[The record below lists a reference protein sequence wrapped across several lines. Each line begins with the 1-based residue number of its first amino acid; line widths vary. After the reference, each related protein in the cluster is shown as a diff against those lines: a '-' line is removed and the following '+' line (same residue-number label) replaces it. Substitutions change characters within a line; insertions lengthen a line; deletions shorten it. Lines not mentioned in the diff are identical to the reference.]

1 MEGIVDKGTNNYS
14 QTLSIG
20 HASPSKIPWRSL
32 GQCKLFVDEII
43 NVLYLTPIPSCS
55 DKYRILE
62 DGSQT
67 QNRLCIIESLI
78 PPHSDGPVFHFHEM
92 HDEGFYVTKGKVR
105 FHSPGRGHLEAGPGE
120 LVTVPIRLP
129 HKFSNPFDEE
139 AVFINTITPGFFVR
153 YFDYLEEMIGEGTT
167 LTPEVNMAAL
177 KRFATVPLTDGM
189 IKQFEEVYAT
199 K

>member
-1 MEGIVDKGTNNYS
+1 MNGVVDKGTNNYS
-14 QTLSIG
+14 QTLKIG

-32 GQCKLFVDEII
+32 GQ
-43 NVLYLTPIPSCS
+43 Y
-55 DKYRILE
+55 KYRILE

-67 QNRLCIIESLI
+67 QYRLCVIESLI

-105 FHSPGRGHLEAGPGE
+105 FHSPGRGHLDAGPGE

-153 YFDYLEEMIGEGTT
+153 YFEVLEEMIGEGTT
-167 LTPEVNMAAL
+167 LTKEVNMAAL
-177 KRFATVPLTDGM
+177 RRFATVPLTDDM
-189 IKQFEEVYAT
+189 VKQFEELAEQGKT